1 MKTGGTQVKIP
12 ENNRIKVN
20 SGDTVRC
27 IKSQSCA
34 YTEGKTY
41 EVYTNEKGWRCI
53 SGDDGLED
61 IWSMMVSSFTK
72 VEGV

>member
-12 ENNRIKVN
+12 ENNRINVI

-41 EVYTNEKGWRCI
+41 EVYTNEKGLKCVV
-53 SGDDGLED
+53 GDDGLED
-61 IWSMMVSSFTK
+61 IWCMLVSSFTK
-72 VEGV
+72 VEEV